1 MYWDT
6 HMHCRFS
13 GDSAAEPEEMILSAI
28 RKRLDG
34 VCFTDHIDW
43 DYPGPTP
50 FHFDPEKYF
59 AVLKPLSEKYKGR
72 ISVHIGAELGL
83 QPHLKQRYDAFLSMG
98 DFDQVIGSSHVV
110 HGFDPYYPDYYAGK
124 TEDEAYLEYFE
135 SILENLAVFG
145 NFDVYG
151 HIDYVV
157 RYGPNKNAYY
167 SYEKFKDVIDEILRT
182 LIAKG
187 KGIELNMAGF
197 KYGLNHPN
205 PTEAILKQY
214 RRLGGEILTIG
225 SDAHAPDQVAYD
237 YQKIYTILKEAGFTH
252 YTVFQKRKP
261 VFYKIMPPP
270 ATQFPS

>member
-13 GDSAAEPEEMILSAI
+13 GDSTADPNEMVLSAI
-28 RKRLDG
+28 KNKLDG
-34 VCFTDHIDW
+34 ICFTDHIDW

-50 FHFDPEKYF
+50 FHFDRQQYF
-59 AVLKPLSEKYKGR
+59 EVLKPLSEKYENDIQIR
-72 ISVHIGAELGL
+72 IGVELGL
-83 QPHLKQRYDAFLSMG
+83 QPHLKERYEEFLSGG
-98 DFDQVIGSSHVV
+98 DFDFVIGSSHVV
-110 HGFDPYYPDYYAGK
+110 HGFDPYYPDFYDGK

-135 SILENLAVFG
+135 SILENIAAFD

-157 RYGPNKNAYY
+157 RYGPNKNKNY
-167 SYEKFKDVIDEILRT
+167 SYEKFKDVIDEILKT

-197 KYGLNHPN
+197 KYGLGHPN
-205 PTEAILKQY
+205 PTEKILKRY
-214 RRLGGEILTIG
+214 HELGGEILTIG

-237 YQKIYTILKEAGFTH
+237 YHRLYGLLTEAGFAH
-252 YTVFQKRKP
+252 YTVFEKRKP
-261 VFYKIMPPP
+261 VFCL
-270 ATQFPS
+270 F